1 MKIISFLN
9 SKGGVGKTTLCVN
22 LADDFY
28 QRGKS
33 VLVVDADPQGSVRD
47 WREARGEDRDT
58 FDILAADR
66 KHTLLQLESALILK
80 QYEYVL
86 IDTPGKLTDLTSTA
100 ITLSDLC
107 LLPVQPSAYDI
118 WSTQSVIELVK
129 IRQEINKKLK
139 AAIIINRAIPNT
151 LVCKEALA
159 ELRKC
164 EIPVLNQVISQRVA
178 YAHAVGEGQTVFNLK
193 NRDALIEISGL
204 CHEIEE
210 LFDEA

>member
-1 MKIISFLN
+1 MRIISFLN

-47 WREARGEDRDT
+47 WREARGEQET
-58 FDILAADR
+58 FDIIAADR
-66 KHTLLQLESALILK
+66 KQTLLQLQSTLILK
-80 QYEYVL
+80 KYDYVL

-107 LLPVQPSAYDI
+107 LLPVQPSAYDL

-129 IRQEINKKLK
+129 IRQEINPKLK
-139 AAIIINRAIPNT
+139 AALIINRAIPNT

-159 ELRKC
+159 ELNKC
-164 EIPVLNQVISQRVA
+164 EMPVLKQVISQRVA
-178 YAHAVGEGQTVFNLK
+178 YAHAVSEGQTVFNLK
-193 NRDALIEISGL
+193 NRDALEEISNL
-204 CHEIEE
+204 SFEIEG
-210 LFDEA
+210 LFHET